1 MNQKGPDGPFFIG
14 VESALKLVEPTPFRW
29 TAQRMQG
36 LDEYLSYLSVS
47 RRLSAHTLSNYSRDL
62 QAFLAYLQKA
72 NINDWLKAD
81 AQHVRQFVASQHR
94 KGMNG
99 RSIQRELSSI
109 RGWFQFA
116 VKKGWLKTNPALGIR
131 APKTARKL
139 PSTLD
144 VDATAQLLNFNGD
157 DALSLR
163 DKAMFELFYSSGLR
177 LSELVGLDLA
187 NLDLQQN
194 EVRVLGK
201 GNKQRIVPIG
211 GQAHDAL
218 QAWLKQ
224 RPLLAKT
231 DDAVFVSERGS
242 RIHPRSVQARMAQ
255 RGIQQGAES
264 RVHPHKLR
272 HSFASHMLESSGDL
286 RAVQE
291 LLGHSDISTT
301 QIYTH
306 LDFQHLANV
315 YDKAHPRAR
324 KQKTTEPAS
333 ELNSAHATEQKPPA
347 KPIKGN

>member
-1 MNQKGPDGPFFIG
+1 
-14 VESALKLVEPTPFRW
+14 
-29 TAQRMQG
+29 
-36 LDEYLSYLSVS
+36 S

-62 QAFLAYLQKA
+62 HVFVAYLQKTGVQ
-72 NINDWLKAD
+72 DWLQTD

-94 KGMNG
+94 KGMDG

-144 VDATAQLLNFNGD
+144 VDATAQLLNFSGENN
-157 DALSLR
+157 LSLR

-201 GNKQRIVPIG
+201 GNKQRVVPIG
-211 GQAHDAL
+211 GQARDAL
-218 QAWLKQ
+218 LAWLQ
-224 RPLLAKT
+224 VRPQLT
-231 DDAVFVSERGS
+231 QDQTAVFVSERGT
-242 RIHPRSVQARMAQ
+242 RIHPRSVQARLAQ
-255 RGIQQGAES
+255 RGLQQGAET

-324 KQKTTEPAS
+324 RQKSDSEPGK
-333 ELNSAHATEQKPPA
+333 ELGATDSDVD
-347 KPIKGN
+347 

>member
-1 MNQKGPDGPFFIG
+1 
-14 VESALKLVEPTPFRW
+14 
-29 TAQRMQG
+29 MQQA
-36 LDEYLSYLSVS
+36 LDEYLEFLTVS
-47 RRLSAHTLSNYSRDL
+47 RRLSGHTLSNYARDL
-62 QAFLAYLQKA
+62 KSFIAFLQKQKLE
-72 NINDWLKAD
+72 DWLKTD
-81 AQHVRQFVASQHR
+81 GQHIRQFVASQHR
-94 KGMNG
+94 QGMNG

-139 PSTLD
+139 PSPLD
-144 VDATAQLLNFNGD
+144 VDAMSHLLAFQGC
-157 DALSLR
+157 DALTLR

-177 LSELVGLDLA
+177 LSELVGL
-187 NLDLQQN
+187 NLLSVDLQQD

-201 GNKQRIVPIG
+201 GNKERIVPVG
-211 GQAHDAL
+211 GQAKTAL
-218 QAWLKQ
+218 QAWLAV
-224 RPLLAKT
+224 RPQLAKT
-231 DDAVFVSERGS
+231 GDALFVSERGT

-306 LDFQHLANV
+306 LDFQHLATV

-324 KQKTTEPAS
+324 KNKS
-333 ELNSAHATEQKPPA
+333 DK
-347 KPIKGN
+347 